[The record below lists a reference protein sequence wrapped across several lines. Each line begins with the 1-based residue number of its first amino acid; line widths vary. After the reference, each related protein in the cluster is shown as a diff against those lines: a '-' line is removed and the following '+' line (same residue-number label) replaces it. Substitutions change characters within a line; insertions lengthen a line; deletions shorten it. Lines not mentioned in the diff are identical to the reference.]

1 MVIPLIW
8 QSSYP
13 TKIFPLTNIFN
24 KRILFKS
31 YPEKHQNWNELQLLD
46 CCQDVN
52 VGRGFHLL
60 IPLSRHIAVGAMW
73 REVGWVGWE
82 WGRWVNVWWGRGI
95 TTTITTFPQPSFLS
109 TLQIAWV
116 EYLEPQPCTRVFLN
130 DQQFSD
136 RAHNEIFVVH
146 LWGST
151 WWFEALKSDVLE
163 I

>member
-1 MVIPLIW
+1 MSEQNTEWIQKNSDSQISAHCSLPAPTNAKLFILNQAFNKKLTWFQSESESGRMVIPLIW

-13 TKIFPLTNIFN
+13 TKIFPLKNIFN

-95 TTTITTFPQPSFLS
+95 TTTIITFPQPSF
-109 TLQIAWV
+109 
-116 EYLEPQPCTRVFLN
+116 
-130 DQQFSD
+130 
-136 RAHNEIFVVH
+136 
-146 LWGST
+146 
-151 WWFEALKSDVLE
+151 
-163 I
+163 